1 MPDLFDPHVIA
12 RVKGLEV
19 RSLRLVES
27 LMAGTHKSRLRGI
40 STDFS
45 QHRLYVPGDD
55 TRHLDWKVF
64 ARTDRFY
71 LKEYEAETNMA
82 VRFLLDTSHSMFFRS
97 PEAAMSKFEYA
108 ATIVATVA
116 YLLMQ
121 QKDTFGLVL
130 FDEKVRALLPAK
142 GSAAHFRSLVRAMT
156 EADAGGKTSIAGA
169 LAAVA
174 PQIKHRGL
182 VVVVSDFVDDTDRFG
197 DALGQM
203 SFLGQDVILF
213 HVEDPVEREFPFAG
227 QTIFLGLEAEG
238 KLVCEPRDL
247 RRAYLAERVR
257 HLDAIHDVC
266 LRFGYELEDM
276 PTDARLDT
284 ILAGFFSLRQARRRR

>member
-1 MPDLFDPHVIA
+1 MPDFFDPHVIA
-12 RVKGLEV
+12 RVKGLDV

-27 LMAGTHKSRLRGI
+27 LMAGMHRSRLRGI

-45 QHRLYVPGDD
+45 QHRPYVPGDD

-71 LKEYEAETNMA
+71 LKEYEAETNMP
-82 VRFLLDTSHSMFFRS
+82 VRFLLDTSHSMFFQS
-97 PEAAMSKFEYA
+97 PEAAMSKYEYA
-108 ATIVATVA
+108 ATIVATLA

-142 GSAAHFRSLVRAMT
+142 GSAAHFRGLVRAMS
-156 EADAGGKTSIAGA
+156 EATAGGKTSIVGA
-169 LAAVA
+169 LAAIA
-174 PQIKHRGL
+174 PQLKHRGL
-182 VVVVSDFVDDTDRFG
+182 VVVVSDFVADTDRFG
-197 DALGQM
+197 EGLGQM
-203 SFLGQDVILF
+203 SFLGQDVVLF
-213 HVEDPVEREFPFAG
+213 HVEDPAEREFPFAG
-227 QTIFLGLEAEG
+227 QTIFLGLEQEG

-247 RRAYLAERVR
+247 RRAYLAERRR
-257 HLDAIHDVC
+257 HLDAIQEAC

-276 PTDARLDT
+276 PTDARLDV
-284 ILAGFFSLRQARRRR
+284 ILSGFLSLRQAMRRR

>member
-1 MPDLFDPHVIA
+1 MPDFFDPHVIA
-12 RVKGLEV
+12 RVRGLDV

-27 LMAGTHKSRLRGI
+27 LMAGIHRSRLRGI

-45 QHRLYVPGDD
+45 QHRPYVPGDD

-71 LKEYEAETNMA
+71 LKEYEAETNMP
-82 VRFLLDTSHSMFFRS
+82 VRFLLDTSHSMFFQS
-97 PEAAMSKFEYA
+97 PEAAMSKYEYA
-108 ATIVATVA
+108 ATIVATLA

-121 QKDTFGLVL
+121 QKDTFGLAL

-142 GSAAHFRSLVRAMT
+142 GSAAHFRGLVRAMS
-156 EADAGGKTSIAGA
+156 EATAGGKTSIAGA
-169 LAAVA
+169 LAALA
-174 PQIKHRGL
+174 PQLKHRGL
-182 VVVVSDFVDDTDRFG
+182 VVVVSDFVADTDRFG
-197 DALGQM
+197 EGLGQM
-203 SFLGQDVILF
+203 SFLGQDVVLF

-227 QTIFLGLEAEG
+227 QTVFLGLEQEG

-247 RRAYLAERVR
+247 RRAYLAERRR
-257 HLDAIHDVC
+257 HLGAIQEVC

-276 PTDARLDT
+276 PTDARLDV
-284 ILAGFFSLRQARRRR
+284 ILSGFLSLRQARRRR

>member
-1 MPDLFDPHVIA
+1 MPDFFDPHVIA
-12 RVKGLEV
+12 RVKGLDV

-27 LMAGTHKSRLRGI
+27 MMAGMHKSRLRGI

-45 QHRLYVPGDD
+45 QHRPYVPGDD

-71 LKEYEAETNMA
+71 LKQYEAETSMA
-82 VRFLLDTSHSMFFRS
+82 VRFLLDTSRSMFFRS

-108 ATIVATVA
+108 ATIVATLA

-121 QKDTFGLVL
+121 QKDTFGLAL
-130 FDEKVRALLPAK
+130 FDETVRSLLPPK
-142 GSAAHFRSLVRAMT
+142 GSAAHYRSLLRAMSEAT
-156 EADAGGKTSIAGA
+156 EGGKTNIAGA
-169 LAAVA
+169 LGAIV

-182 VVVVSDFVDDTDRFG
+182 VVIVSDFIADTDGLG

-213 HVEDPVEREFPFAG
+213 HVEDPAERDFPFAG
-227 QTIFLGLEAEG
+227 QTIFLGPEAEG
-238 KLVCEPRDL
+238 KLTCEPRDL
-247 RRAYLAERVR
+247 RRAYLAERAH
-257 HLDAIHDVC
+257 HLEAIRETC
-266 LRFGYELEDM
+266 LRFGYDLEDM
-276 PTDARLDT
+276 PTDARLDAV
-284 ILAGFFSLRQARRRR
+284 LAGFLSLRQARRRR